1 MSAMVLLKAN
11 GTIGSYRIEVDD
23 PSVVLDVV
31 HVALPR
37 PQAPHCRDLNGS
49 FHRFQRPLRSGAWG
63 CRGSIAPFRPTVA
76 NGSFPPETVSQSAP
90 VNDN

>member
-1 MSAMVLLKAN
+1 MSAMDMLKAN

-37 PQAPHCRDLNGS
+37 QQAPHCRDLKDS
-49 FHRFQRPLRSGAWG
+49 FHRFQRLLRSSAWG
-63 CRGSIAPFRPTVA
+63 CSGS
-76 NGSFPPETVSQSAP
+76 
-90 VNDN
+90 